1 MISTDFKTYIELS
14 ERFLDGQIRADAF
27 CREFIRLFKAERR
40 PMDEATFEVL
50 NRLFTACDCY
60 DPSVEG
66 DEVSVLRLDERSLR
80 AEVAASLQREVHA

>member
-1 MISTDFKTYIELS
+1 
-14 ERFLDGQIRADAF
+14 
-27 CREFIRLFKAERR
+27 
-40 PMDEATFEVL
+40 MDEATFEVL

-80 AEVAASLQREVHA
+80 AEVTASLQREVHA